1 MSPRY
6 VVKGKIGAGGLGEVY
21 LATDAQ
27 LDRDVALKRVKP
39 PESGSAEAG
48 AARWEASNAR
58 LRSRRASFGF
68 PPRSGSALYGQYH
81 WSNDPCP
88 CR

>member
-21 LATDAQ
+21 LATDTQ

-39 PESGSAEAG
+39 PESGGVDGLHADLIREA
-48 AARWEASNAR
+48 RTLSS
-58 LRSRRASFGF
+58 LQH
-68 PPRSGSALYGQYH
+68 PHIVTIYDVGQDAQGPL
-81 WSNDPCP
+81 W
-88 CR
+88 